1 MSGIVFGRMYPNA
14 GYNARYRRE
23 IRRLIRAMHKDVKR
37 ELGALY
43 SVLATDAPLTLTE
56 IMSRL
61 RKKWYYLFEKRAK
74 EMAKWLADSVQ
85 KRTQKDVMN
94 QLKKMG
100 FALTPHYTGAEKKM
114 ISDFVKDSVKW
125 IKTIPQTFL
134 KEVQESVR
142 TAFEKGGDRAAIK
155 AYVENKFD
163 HPLVNRKP
171 GESLEDAER
180 RAERRAELIAKDQTQ
195 KVTQDFARAN
205 AQAYGATKAR
215 WIHIPGEKTSRI
227 THMEMDGEEFDIN
240 VGLYDPDVGE
250 YVKPGQLIYC
260 MCTQEF
266 LFPGTE

>member
-23 IRRLIRAMHKDVKR
+23 IRRLIKAMHKDVKR

-43 SVLATDAPLTLTE
+43 SVLASDAPLTLTE
-56 IMSRL
+56 IMARL
-61 RKKWYYLFEKRAK
+61 RKRWYGIFGKRAK
-74 EMAKWLADSVQ
+74 EMARWLADSVG

-100 FALTPHYTGAEKKM
+100 FALTPNYTGAEKKL
-114 ISDFVKDSVKW
+114 IKDFVQESVSL

-134 KEVQESVR
+134 REVQENVKK
-142 TAFEKGGDRAAIK
+142 AFERGGDRAAIK
-155 AYVENKFD
+155 EAIEDKID
-163 HPLVNRKP
+163 HPLVHN
-171 GESLEDAER
+171 
-180 RAERRAELIAKDQTQ
+180 AERRAELIAKDQTQ

-227 THMEMDGEEFDIN
+227 THIQMDGEEFDIN

-250 YVKPGQLIYC
+250 NVLPGQLIYC